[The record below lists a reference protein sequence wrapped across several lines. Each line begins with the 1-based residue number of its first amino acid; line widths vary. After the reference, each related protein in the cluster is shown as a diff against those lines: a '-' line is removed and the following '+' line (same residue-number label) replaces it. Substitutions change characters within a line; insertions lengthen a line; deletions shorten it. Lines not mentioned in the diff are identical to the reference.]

1 MKPKRTALIRAG
13 VILLLLVIAGVML
26 IIGRGHTVY
35 LDNKSIDYNGQTYAA
50 PYRIVAFV
58 DGKQVASLNN
68 RERGMAT
75 CIGQR
80 FGITLEVT
88 REKGGDEQSFTITL
102 PLPYSM
108 DGIIINLPA
117 YLAGLPEDAYLSEF
131 IPAPETSDD
140 LDSEGD
146 ILPGDEIPS
155 DEEFLGD
162 I

>member
-1 MKPKRTALIRAG
+1 LKSKRTALFRAG
-13 VILLLLVIAGVML
+13 VILLLLVIAGLML

-35 LDNKSIDYNGQTYAA
+35 LDNKSMDYNGQTYAA
-50 PYRIVAFV
+50 LYRVVAFV
-58 DGKQVASLNN
+58 DGKQVASLSN

-80 FGITLEVT
+80 FGMTLEVT
-88 REKGGDEQSFTITL
+88 KEKGGDEQSFTITL

-108 DGIIINLPA
+108 DGIIINLPT
-117 YLAGLPEDAYLSEF
+117 YLAGLPTDAYLSQF

-140 LDSEGD
+140 LDSESD
-146 ILPGDEIPS
+146 VMPDDEIPS